1 MRVVLTPLLG
11 VRRPGPRPWR
21 HRLPSLPA
29 PSRAG
34 SGPTTLPPLR
44 QTRSATPRGAVVNLH
59 GFPELGEVYVGG
71 IGPVWVDGSALAGI
85 VNKIEYF
92 HRARGGDH
100 GPITL
105 LPAVLVPS
113 LRRVGW
119 PMTSRRLESFQRWW
133 CVYAPT
139 DTVTLG
145 MLTPDLLIPD
155 LGARDHHS

>member
-1 MRVVLTPLLG
+1 VVLTPLLG

-71 IGPVWVDGSALAGI
+71 TFGSTVLLWPGSLTRLSIFI
-85 VNKIEYF
+85 V
-92 HRARGGDH
+92 
-100 GPITL
+100 
-105 LPAVLVPS
+105 
-113 LRRVGW
+113 RVVVT
-119 PMTSRRLESFQRWW
+119 M
-133 CVYAPT
+133 AP
-139 DTVTLG
+139 
-145 MLTPDLLIPD
+145 
-155 LGARDHHS
+155 